1 MGDMPKRGGRI
12 HDIRADEWRGMTEL
26 DLSGLA
32 GVLEDSPIGVSISRR
47 RDGVIV
53 FANHTFTELI
63 GVPRS
68 ALLGTKARD
77 YYVDDDQ
84 RMVVIKHLRRH
95 GSVDHAEVQFSRNDG
110 TPFWTLL
117 TIRENTYAG
126 EPVNLAWIYD
136 ITERKVWEERLQLA
150 AKVVETANEGI
161 MITGPDGTI
170 EAVNMAFNR
179 ITGFSS
185 DEAIGKKP
193 NILKSGRHDQDF
205 YHDMW
210 RTLLETG
217 QWQGEVW
224 NRRRTG
230 ELFIEWL
237 SIATVRDASGHVSHM
252 LGVFSDITARKE
264 DDEKIWRQA
273 NFDVLTGLPNRS
285 LFLDRLGQAVK
296 AARRDRTRFAL
307 MFIDLDGFK
316 AVNDTF
322 GHANGDI
329 LLQAAATRLLLSVRT
344 SDTVARLS
352 GDEFIVILH
361 DIENKD
367 EVGNVAA
374 KMVSRLADP
383 FDLDGSQAG
392 VHASIGIAMFPDDAE
407 DAAML
412 IRLADRAMYVVKGSG
427 KNNYAFHQMPERLV
441 YPLDA

>member
-1 MGDMPKRGGRI
+1 MI
-12 HDIRADEWRGMTEL
+12 EL

-63 GVPRS
+63 GVPRQS
-68 ALLGTKARD
+68 LLGTKARD

-84 RMVVIKHLRRH
+84 RAVVIKHLRRH
-95 GSVDHAEVQFSRNDG
+95 GSVDHAEVQFRRADG
-110 TPFWTLL
+110 TPFWSLL
-117 TIRENTYAG
+117 TIRENTYGG

-136 ITERKVWEERLQLA
+136 ITERKTSEERLQLA

-161 MITGPDGTI
+161 MITGADGTI
-170 EAVNMAFNR
+170 EAVNTAFTR
-179 ITGFSS
+179 ITGYSP
-185 DEAIGKKP
+185 DEAVGKKP
-193 NILKSGRHDQDF
+193 SILKSGRHDQDF
-205 YHDMW
+205 YRDMW
-210 RTLLETG
+210 RSLLDNG

-224 NRRRTG
+224 NRRQTG
-230 ELFIEWL
+230 EVFIEWL
-237 SIATVRDASGHVSHM
+237 SIATVRDATGNVSHI

-264 DDEKIWRQA
+264 DEEKVWRQA
-273 NFDVLTGLPNRS
+273 NFDALTGLPNRS

-316 AVNDTF
+316 AINDSF
-322 GHANGDI
+322 GHAVGDL
-329 LLQAAATRLLLSVRT
+329 LLQATATRLLLAVRS

-361 DIENKD
+361 DIEGRD
-367 EVGNVAA
+367 EVALVAS
-374 KMVSRLADP
+374 KMVNRLAET
-383 FDLDGSQAG
+383 FDLDGHQAN
-392 VHASIGIAMFPDDAE
+392 VQASIGIAMFPDDAD

-412 IRLADRAMYVVKGSG
+412 IRLADRAMYTVKGAG
-427 KNNYAFHQMPERLV
+427 KNNFAFHQIPERLV
-441 YPLDA
+441 YPLDT

>member
-1 MGDMPKRGGRI
+1 
-12 HDIRADEWRGMTEL
+12 MTEL

-53 FANHTFTELI
+53 FANHTFTELL
-63 GVPRS
+63 GVPRQT
-68 ALLGTKARD
+68 LLGSRARD

-84 RMVVIKHLRRH
+84 RAAVIKHLRRH
-95 GSVDHAEVQFSRNDG
+95 GSVDHAEVQFRRADG

-126 EPVNLAWIYD
+126 EPVNLAWVYD
-136 ITERKVWEERLQLA
+136 ITERKSSEEKLQLA

-161 MITGPDGTI
+161 MITGPDGVI
-170 EAVNMAFNR
+170 EAVNTAFTR
-179 ITGFSS
+179 ITGFSL
-185 DEAIGKKP
+185 DEAVGQKP

-205 YHDMW
+205 YRDMW
-210 RTLLETG
+210 RSILETG

-230 ELFIEWL
+230 EVFIEWL
-237 SIATVRDASGHVSHM
+237 SIATVRDASGSVSHM

-264 DDEKIWRQA
+264 DEEKVWRQA

-296 AARRDRTRFAL
+296 AARRDKTRFAL
-307 MFIDLDGFK
+307 LFVDLDGFK

-322 GHANGDI
+322 GHAVGDL
-329 LLQAAATRLLLSVRT
+329 LLQAAATRLLLSVRS

-352 GDEFIVILH
+352 GDEFVVILH
-361 DIENKD
+361 DVESRD
-367 EVGNVAA
+367 EVGLVAGKA
-374 KMVSRLADP
+374 VGRLAEP
-383 FDLDGSQAG
+383 YDLDGHAVSVQ
-392 VHASIGIAMFPDDAE
+392 ASIGVALYPDDAE

-412 IRLADRAMYVVKGSG
+412 IRLADRAMYTVKGSG
-427 KNNYAFHQMPERLV
+427 KNNFAFHQMPERLV
-441 YPLDA
+441 YPLDS